1 MIAQQSKFIKVL
13 LTVIAVLVTLAFLVP
28 TVWMIV
34 SSLRP
39 QSETFA
45 NASDISIWTFV
56 PETWTFQHY
65 ANALTGDF
73 ARALLNSL
81 IIAVVSVVLGLGV
94 AALAAFAISAMR
106 VRGAGA
112 VFAIIVISFLVP
124 FEAIA
129 VPLSASFREIG
140 LHNTYVGL
148 ILPGLGH
155 GLAIFYL
162 RQFFDSLPK
171 ELTEAARMD
180 GANWW
185 TILTQVYLPL
195 SKSSLVGAGIILF
208 MFQWQAYLWPLLVA
222 SRSDMLVGSI
232 AVARMFGE
240 YSTDY
245 GTIFA
250 GSVLL
255 ALVPAALLFFFQRQ
269 FTQSLATSGMK
280 E

>member
-1 MIAQQSKFIKVL
+1 MIAQQSKFIKFL
-13 LTVIAVLVTLAFLVP
+13 LTIIAVLVTLAFLVP
-28 TVWMIV
+28 TLWMIS

-39 QSETFA
+39 QSETFS
-45 NASDISIWTFV
+45 NASDISIWTFL
-56 PETWTFQHY
+56 PQTWTVEHY
-65 ANALTGDF
+65 SSALTGDF
-73 ARALLNSL
+73 ARALVNSL
-81 IIAVVSVVLGLGV
+81 FVAAVSVVLGLGV
-94 AALAAFAISAMR
+94 ATLAAFAISAMQ
-106 VRGAGA
+106 VRGAGF
-112 VFAIIVISFLVP
+112 VFAVIVISFLVP

-129 VPLSASFREIG
+129 VPLSSSFRDLG

-162 RQFFDSLPK
+162 RQFFDSLPR
-171 ELTEAARMD
+171 ELSEAARMD
-180 GANWW
+180 GASWGK
-185 TILTQVYLPL
+185 ILTQVYLPL
-195 SKSSLVGAGIILF
+195 SRSSLVGAGIILF

-222 SRSDMLVGSI
+222 TRSDMLVGPI
-232 AVARMFGE
+232 AIARMFGE

-245 GTIFA
+245 GSIFA

>member
-1 MIAQQSKFIKVL
+1 MIAQQSRFIKVL

-28 TVWMIV
+28 TVWMIA

-56 PETWTFQHY
+56 PESWTFQHY
-65 ANALTGDF
+65 VNALTGDF

-81 IIAVVSVVLGLGV
+81 FIAVVSVVLGLGV

-106 VRGAGA
+106 VRGAGV

-208 MFQWQAYLWPLLVA
+208 MFQWQAYLWPLLIA